1 MLIDSFLPEG
11 FTHLA
16 VDSIFMMPQLGVLST
31 VHPQAATQVFERDC
45 LIHLGTCIA
54 PVGPAKP
61 GKTILTLDIDLPT
74 GTEHMEM
81 RLGEITKTIEPERL
95 LTCAQ
100 AGRMLALKERQVRE
114 AIWRGNIP
122 AIKIGRH
129 VRIPLRALKRL
140 VRGRR
145 RKTR

>member
-1 MLIDSFLPEG
+1 
-11 FTHLA
+11 
-16 VDSIFMMPQLGVLST
+16 
-31 VHPQAATQVFERDC
+31 
-45 LIHLGTCIA
+45 
-54 PVGPAKP
+54 
-61 GKTILTLDIDLPT
+61 
-74 GTEHMEM
+74 M